1 MDKFLVEESLTNMVY
16 RRRYMFENGLG
27 VILLETIFDNTEA
40 YKTWNVFVVQ
50 KDEYDQ
56 EQDQNYIFRFDIID
70 ECRMRNLSI
79 DEAMKIVE
87 EVKNYVIK

>member
-27 VILLETIFDNTEA
+27 VILLESIFDNTEG

-50 KDEYDQ
+50 KDEYDP
-56 EQDQNYIFRFDIID
+56 EQNQDYIFRFDIID
-70 ECRMRNLSI
+70 ECRMRNLTI
-79 DEAMKIVE
+79 DEAMKIVK
-87 EVKNYVIK
+87 EVKELCC